1 MEDRKSDQY
10 PGADE
15 LLRSFS
21 SALQSL
27 VDQFGGIDKPNLN
40 IPQLS
45 EGCDD
50 GERRK
55 ALRSLLKEMAS
66 VRPEDAL
73 SDADIDATIEFF
85 NRLYGGT
92 PKYRHSYADICDTMF
107 SLLEESEELDCGV
120 PYQVN
125 SLAENINIVYAR
137 MTDGGDAPS
146 TQAES
151 VLKLCDHIELE
162 RTRLRHYVEQSNRI
176 RDFNERRKELERD
189 AVNNRKELEEKF
201 TDKVDSMRMEY
212 IAILGVFAAIV
223 LAFNGAVG
231 FSTSSLS
238 ALGTASGLRAL
249 VFLTALVGFV
259 LIDAISILFVF
270 LWKMSFNGKI
280 EIGNWPVRLLIGSNA
295 VLVLIMILCAA
306 LSHPCVRSFVGLP
319 H

>member
-231 FSTSSLS
+231 FSTSLPSRLD
-238 ALGTASGLRAL
+238 ASGLRAL

>member
-1 MEDRKSDQY
+1 MS
-10 PGADE
+10 
-15 LLRSFS
+15 SFS

-27 VDQFGGIDKPNLN
+27 VVQFGGIDKPNLD
-40 IPQLS
+40 IPHLS

-92 PKYRHSYADICDTMF
+92 PKYRHSYADICDTVF
-107 SLLEESEELDCGV
+107 SLLKESEELDCGV

-137 MTDGGDAPS
+137 MTDGGVPS

-162 RTRLRHYVEQSNRI
+162 RTRLGHYVEQSKQI
-176 RDFNERRKELERD
+176 RDFNERREELERD
-189 AVNNRKELEEKF
+189 AANNRKELEEKF
-201 TDKVDSMRMEY
+201 IDKVDSMRMEF

-259 LIDAISILFVF
+259 LVNAIVILFVF
-270 LWKMSFNGKI
+270 LWKLTSKRRI
-280 EIGNWPVRLLIGSNA
+280 DIGGWPKACIIVA
-295 VLVLIMILCAA
+295 DVALVLIMAGCVVLG
-306 LSHPCVRSFVGLP
+306 LPCVRGVLGLP
-319 H
+319 I

>member
-1 MEDRKSDQY
+1 MEDRMSDQY
-10 PGADE
+10 SGAGE
-15 LLRSFS
+15 FLKSFS

-27 VDQFGGIDKPNLN
+27 VVQFGGVDKPNLD
-40 IPQLS
+40 IPHLS
-45 EGCDD
+45 EDCDD
-50 GERRK
+50 GERRE
-55 ALRSLLKEMAS
+55 ALRSLLREMAS

-73 SDADIDATIEFF
+73 SDADIDAAIEFF

-92 PKYRHSYADICDTMF
+92 PKYRHSYADICDTVF
-107 SLLEESEELDCGV
+107 SLLEESEDLDDGV

-125 SLAENINIVYAR
+125 SLAENINIVYVR
-137 MTDGGDAPS
+137 MTNGGGKPS

-162 RTRLRHYVEQSNRI
+162 RTRLRHYVQQSKQI
-176 RDFNERRKELERD
+176 RDFNERRRELERD

-201 TDKVDSMRMEY
+201 TEKVDSMRMEY

-280 EIGNWPVRLLIGSNA
+280 DIGKWPRYLLICSN
-295 VLVLIMILCAA
+295 VTLVLIMLLCAA
-306 LSHPCVRSFVGLP
+306 LSLPCVRSFFHLSL
-319 H
+319 